1 MDNFA
6 CSGEYAINRA
16 HCIQIY
22 IKVVHDMVGR
32 FSTPSA
38 KLLPTPMIVIYNIG
52 FDTHKLLK

>member
-38 KLLPTPMIVIYNIG
+38 KLLPTPM
-52 FDTHKLLK
+52 